1 LPWPAGRPCPPGTG
15 GSGKAD
21 VSAGG
26 LDVGVAVAE
35 GVDGSG
41 ADGRAIGLLNR
52 GTWGGEG
59 AR

>member
-1 LPWPAGRPCPPGTG
+1 M
-15 GSGKAD
+15 
-21 VSAGG
+21 SAGG